1 MPPFLIYSLRENI
14 FIRKHVKFFI
24 LHAQSIYELK
34 ILMIDDNVEITN
46 MMSKF
51 LKLSGHD
58 CTVSN
63 DARNGLALIENQKF
77 DTILLDVAMPE
88 FSGYDVVEHLSKND
102 KLKENKIILF
112 TASSVS
118 NDKIDEMIK
127 KGVHSCLRKPIGLDE
142 LLKSVEGR

>member
-1 MPPFLIYSLRENI
+1 
-14 FIRKHVKFFI
+14 
-24 LHAQSIYELK
+24 
-34 ILMIDDNVEITN
+34 MIDDNVEITN

-51 LKLSGHD
+51 LRLNGHD

-63 DARNGLALIENQKF
+63 DGRNGLVLIENQKF
-77 DTILLDVAMPE
+77 DVVLLDIAMPE
-88 FSGYDVVEHLSKND
+88 FTGYDVVEQLSNNG

-118 NDKIDEMIK
+118 NDKINEMIN

-142 LLKSVEGR
+142 LLKTVEGK